1 MRQHFC
7 LFILFSFF
15 LFQYSYS
22 QNIWNLPR
30 SNITESSFHAS
41 QCTDPSCIYSGGYT
55 LKFDNNSEETTI
67 TIDLSQTGIGLGNS
81 ITGVYSG
88 AVMVFPLSI
97 WGNTITLSVT
107 KPLRAVHGDILPVT
121 IETSTPSHTGYY
133 QSYYFYHI
141 DLIYSTEP

>member
-1 MRQHFC
+1 MKKHFY
-7 LFILFSFF
+7 LFVLLSIF
-15 LFQYSYS
+15 LFQHSYS
-22 QNIWNLPR
+22 QNVENLSR

-41 QCTDPSCIYSGGYT
+41 QCTDPSCIYAGGYT
-55 LKFDNNSEETTI
+55 LKFDDNCEETTI
-67 TIDLSQTGIGLGNS
+67 TIDLSLTGIGLGNS

-97 WGNTITLSVT
+97 WGNTVTLSVT
-107 KPLRAVHGDILPVT
+107 KPIRAVHGDILPVT
-121 IETSTPSHTGYY
+121 IETSIPSNTGYY